1 MPGPRRRPIALAAGL
16 LTLLLAVPFQPASA
30 APTGSDGTVSSAAAK
45 KPAAPKKKD
54 TRPASSTSLT
64 VAAQLYSGTR
74 TTLRGRTTAPSKKV
88 TLQRLAG
95 KKWVT
100 VATAKVSGKGAFSF
114 TLAARTGATRYR
126 VSRPADTR
134 RKASLSPVRTM
145 TGHSCPTAA
154 KPGSPTAVWYTDPTR
169 RKTSEIATGLASYIC
184 AAAPGA
190 QVRIAMFFASPL
202 DSDPQTVL
210 RAAAAARAVRGVRTT
225 LLVDSTWTN
234 SAQRKWIA
242 SYGVTVVS
250 CKGSCLGT
258 SDGVQHAKFITIS
271 DMSWS
276 KAKDPVAI
284 ISSMNLSQRQL
295 RQYWQDAYV
304 FHGDPTLV
312 AGLDRQWRGFTSCT
326 TRSAT
331 SCKSWKSAHLARRT
345 LQGRAGSG
353 LTVSFT
359 PVTAGTDHTLEFLRR
374 HTCASTGNGARNT
387 LWVSM
392 FMISGDRG
400 GELIKELRRLQ
411 LTGCTVRVVTSV
423 TENGVANATD
433 AARARMD
440 RYQLGYRCVQ
450 LMHYKSI
457 LLDASDLSGRR
468 VQALHAGSQNMT
480 TSGHARNDEVS
491 MELSLGR
498 ASGLQR
504 TAAAAILKRQESQ
517 WNRLWNTRSRSCGT
531 SAVVAAKGSPLEL
544 HAEAR

>member
-1 MPGPRRRPIALAAGL
+1 MSGRRHRLIALAAGL
-16 LTLLLAVPFQPASA
+16 LTVLLAVPFQPAA
-30 APTGSDGTVSSAAAK
+30 ATPHGSDGVVSSTAAK

-54 TRPASSTSLT
+54 TRPASSTSLS

-74 TTLRGRTTAPSKKV
+74 TTLRGRTTTPSPKV

-100 VATAKVSGKGAFSF
+100 VATAKVSRKGDFSF
-114 TLAARTGATRYR
+114 TLPARIGATKYR
-126 VSRPADTR
+126 VSRPADSR

-154 KPGSPTAVWYTDPTR
+154 KPSSTAAVWYTDPTKNR
-169 RKTSEIATGLASYIC
+169 TSDIAARLASYIC

-234 SAQRKWIA
+234 SAQRKGIA
-242 SYGVTVVS
+242 SYGVTVLS

-271 DMSWS
+271 DMAWS

-312 AGLDRQWRGFTSCT
+312 AGLDRQWQGFTSCT
-326 TRSAT
+326 TRST
-331 SCKSWKSAHLARRT
+331 RSCSTWKSANLARRT

-353 LTVSFT
+353 LTVAFT

-374 HTCASTGNGARNT
+374 HTCATTGNGARNI

-411 LTGCTVRVVTSV
+411 LSGCTVRVVTSV
-423 TENGVANATD
+423 TETGVANATD

-450 LMHYKSI
+450 LMH
-457 LLDASDLSGRR
+457 
-468 VQALHAGSQNMT
+468 T
-480 TSGHARNDEVS
+480 
-491 MELSLGR
+491 
-498 ASGLQR
+498 
-504 TAAAAILKRQESQ
+504 
-517 WNRLWNTRSRSCGT
+517 
-531 SAVVAAKGSPLEL
+531 
-544 HAEAR
+544 